1 MVLNALGS
9 FRKLIRKS
17 EELCV
22 QLCRLYNQKYIC
34 TPKFTHAV
42 INEVCCQAIHIISL
56 ALIFQR
62 LCATLQSSLRCLFLL
77 VLYLLLHLG
86 ICVSAKQSRLEETIK
101 DDLKKAIFKNEK
113 LNKVTEKEEEL
124 MQRME
129 RTDISWK
136 MEKEHLENELETKN
150 VEVENLQQQ
159 LKEMKVQFAE
169 IESRVEDI
177 ATFKS
182 EMRAEVRKELDKVLP
197 TVVEQGLRDLT
208 FEMVCAFKNDWLNLG
223 VVTYDK
229 ITV

>member
-1 MVLNALGS
+1 MCAIVSIVQSKRYLHSKVHPCSYKRSMLPGYP
-9 FRKLIRKS
+9 RHKS
-17 EELCV
+17 CSYLSKIMC
-22 QLCRLYNQKYIC
+22 N
-34 TPKFTHAV
+34 TSV
-42 INEVCCQAIHIISL
+42 IAEMS
-56 ALIFQR
+56 
-62 LCATLQSSLRCLFLL
+62 FLL
-77 VLYLLLHLG
+77 VLHLLLHLG
-86 ICVSAKQSRLEETIK
+86 NCVLAKQSRLEETIK

-197 TVVEQGLRDLT
+197 TVVEQGLR
-208 FEMVCAFKNDWLNLG
+208 
-223 VVTYDK
+223 
-229 ITV
+229 I